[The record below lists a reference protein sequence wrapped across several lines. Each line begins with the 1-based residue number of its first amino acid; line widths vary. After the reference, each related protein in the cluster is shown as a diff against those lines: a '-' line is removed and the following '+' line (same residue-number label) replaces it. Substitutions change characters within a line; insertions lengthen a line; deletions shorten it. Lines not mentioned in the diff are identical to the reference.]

1 MEQQNLYT
9 SSFKYF
15 LLKYF
20 LPAFALFA
28 IVASIFVYIFEKK
41 VILGADINGAYKVNR
56 IINTTP
62 KDEIAILGSSR
73 AEGAFVPSLL
83 GATFFNYGLSG
94 AQDDVIL
101 FFLNEEVN
109 KNKTTPILINFD
121 PEGLD
126 SSIGDISYYLY
137 DASYPPVKQLLGTNY
152 KWLYGLPVV
161 KYYGSFE
168 IYTKYFLN
176 YKLQLTKAT
185 DRGGNFEKNV
195 LTENK
200 FKDLIAERLET
211 KTVFKNDTA
220 LSEKLLAIIKSH
232 PERKFVFVLSPCHS
246 SYFVNFE
253 NVNKL
258 YDYLNYLQQFKNV
271 AVIDMSKMPYP
282 DSLYVNTTHVNY
294 AGAKLFSTQLS
305 DSLQSRKII
314 K

>member
-15 LLKYF
+15 LIKYF
-20 LPAFALFA
+20 LPALALFVIMA
-28 IVASIFVYIFEKK
+28 GIFVFIFERK
-41 VILGADINGAYKVNR
+41 VILGAEINGAYKVNR

-62 KDEIAILGSSR
+62 KDEVAIFGSSR

-94 AQDDVIL
+94 VQDDVLL

-109 KNKTTPILINFD
+109 KNKTNPILINFD

-137 DASYPPVKQLLGTNY
+137 DASYPAIKKLLGTNY
-152 KWLYGLPVV
+152 KWLFGLPIV

-168 IYTKYFLN
+168 IYTKYYLN
-176 YKLQLTKAT
+176 YKLQLTKAI
-185 DRGGNFEKNV
+185 DHGGNFEKNV
-195 LTENK
+195 LTDNK
-200 FKDLIAERLET
+200 FKDLIAERLAT

-220 LSEKLLAIIKSH
+220 LSEKLLTIIKSH
-232 PERKFVFVLSPCHS
+232 PERTFVFVLSPCHS

-253 NVNKL
+253 NVNQL
-258 YDYLNYLQQFKNV
+258 HSYLNYLQQFKNV
-271 AVIDMSKMPYP
+271 AVIDMSQMPYP
-282 DSLYVNTTHVNY
+282 DSLYINTTHLNY
-294 AGAKLFSTQLS
+294 EGAKIFSVQLH
-305 DSLQSRKII
+305 DSLQVRKII
-314 K
+314 N